1 MDESSRPLEGTDQPV
16 ARAGG
21 RVPGGRISG
30 WDVLPL
36 RWPGGRE
43 GGYARCSCVEF
54 MDSSEQRVE

>member
-1 MDESSRPLEGTDQPV
+1 MDGSSQPLQGIDPPV

-21 RVPGGRISG
+21 RVPGGRIPG

-36 RWPGGRE
+36 RWPGG
-43 GGYARCSCVEF
+43 YWRCPGAEF